1 MKYLHLVWANLR
13 RKKIRTALTLLSIFV
28 AFALFGILSA
38 IKAAFG
44 VGIDIAGIDRLLTI
58 HKVSI
63 IQMLPISY
71 LNRIKAT
78 EGVADAAF
86 AVWFGGIYQEPKNFF
101 AQHAVEPEDFLRLYP
116 EFVLPEDQQEAWF
129 ANRTGAVVGRKTAD
143 RFGWKIG
150 DRIPI
155 QGTAW
160 RPQDGSSW
168 EFDLEGIYEGTE
180 KSTDETL
187 FLFHYDYLDQAVT
200 GGNLGLV
207 GWYIVRIEDPQA
219 TVGVAERIDQQFANS
234 SAETKTSTEKAFI
247 QSFANQ
253 TGNIQKIVSG
263 IVSIVFFTLLLVAGN
278 TMAQSVRER
287 TSELAVLKTVGFS
300 DRQVMSMVLGE
311 SLLVALL
318 GGGTGLVVVWWLTQT
333 TDLGGTMF
341 PTLFM
346 PASALIS
353 GFGFAVLLG
362 VVTGA
367 VPAWQALRLNIV
379 NALRRS

>member
-1 MKYLHLVWANLR
+1 MKYLHLLWANLR
-13 RKKIRTALTLLSIFV
+13 RKKIRTSLTLLSIFV
-28 AFALFGILSA
+28 AFALFGVLSA

-44 VGIDIAGIDRLLTI
+44 VGVDITGIDRLLTI

-63 IQMLPISY
+63 IQPLPISY

-78 EGVADAAF
+78 EGVSDAAF

-101 AQHAVEPEDFLRLYP
+101 AQMAVEPEDWLRLYS
-116 EFVLPEDQQEAWF
+116 EFVLPEDQKQKWF
-129 ANRTGAVVGRKTAD
+129 STRTGAVVGRVTAE
-143 RFGWKIG
+143 RFGWEVG

-168 EFDLEGIYEGTE
+168 EFDLVGIYEGAE
-180 KSTDETL
+180 KSTDETQ
-187 FLFHYDYLDQAVT
+187 FLFHYDYLDQAM
-200 GGNLGLV
+200 GGNLGIV
-207 GWYIVRIEDPQA
+207 GWYVLRIDDPQGS
-219 TVGVAERIDQQFANS
+219 VEVAERIDQQFANS
-234 SAETKTSTEKAFI
+234 SNETKTSTEKAFV

-253 TGNIQKIVSG
+253 TGNIQQIVTG

-287 TSELAVLKTVGFS
+287 TGELAVLKTVGFT
-300 DRQVMSMVLGE
+300 DRQVMAMVLGE
-311 SLLVALL
+311 SLLVAIL
-318 GGGTGLVVVWWLTQT
+318 GGGAGLLMVWWLTQT

-346 PASALIS
+346 PVSALIS
-353 GFGFAVLLG
+353 GFGFAILLG
-362 VVTGA
+362 FVTGA

-379 NALRRS
+379 NALRKV